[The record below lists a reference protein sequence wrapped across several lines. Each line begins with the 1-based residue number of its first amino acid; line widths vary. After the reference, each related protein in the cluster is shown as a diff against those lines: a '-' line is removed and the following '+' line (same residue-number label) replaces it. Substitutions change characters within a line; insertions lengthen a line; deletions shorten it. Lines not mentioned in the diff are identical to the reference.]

1 MELFCGWNESKM
13 QLSNEHFVWV
23 RSSNPQ
29 LLKWHSTNALSDSIA
44 PSKVTKE
51 KSDFAIQIDRISA
64 FWNEHSMNLQL
75 ENLVPS
81 KSALLKAIFSNMQFS
96 NIEPLNREL
105 ATVAELQCSQLIYS
119 KLKLL

>member
-1 MELFCGWNESKM
+1 M
-13 QLSNEHFVWV
+13 H
-23 RSSNPQ
+23 RIDASS
-29 LLKWHSTNALSDSIA
+29 A
-44 PSKVTKE
+44 KE

-105 ATVAELQCSQLIYS
+105 ATVAELQCSQLI
-119 KLKLL
+119 